1 MSLFEMLFALS
12 SVILGLAL
20 TNIAASLH
28 RLALAA
34 RRVRWAPEPLLQA
47 LLITVITLQ
56 VWLDQWYLRHIT
68 ELVYASASLTIL
80 RLMTLYFAAASC
92 LPEGDLIGEGEVD
105 LKTYYYDTRR
115 LSYGAMIVGLWLFA
129 LNNLLAGGR
138 DWMEYL
144 QGVVIGPAI
153 YGLLIWTRRRWVH
166 IAALLFV
173 LVVYGIPTM
182 LLTIKA

>member
-47 LLITVITLQ
+47 LLITVIIIQ
-56 VWLDQWYLRHIT
+56 VWLDQWFLRNIT
-68 ELVYASASLTIL
+68 EIVYASAALTIL

-92 LPEGDLIGEGEVD
+92 LPESDLLRDGEFD
-105 LKTYYYDTRR
+105 LKAYYYDNRA
-115 LSYGAMIVGLWLFA
+115 LSYGAMIVGLWLFS
-129 LNNLLAGGR
+129 LNNVIAGGR
-138 DWMEYL
+138 DWADYV
-144 QGVVIGPAI
+144 QGVVVGPAI
-153 YGLLIWTRRRWVH
+153 YGLLIWSPRRWLH
-166 IAALLFV
+166 IGALLFV
-173 LVVYGIPTM
+173 LGVYGVPTM
-182 LLTIKA
+182 LLSIKA